1 VQTLLAAGGALNSF
15 FAERSVVHLAT
26 SPSIAALGERRAHPA
41 IRELIGTGHRQ
52 AVAETVLGLAR

>member
-1 VQTLLAAGGALNSF
+1 VQTLLAAGGALKSF

-41 IRELIGTGHRQ
+41 IRKPIGTGHRQ
-52 AVAETVLGLAR
+52 AVAETVLGPPR